1 MATHRLR
8 KAARS
13 DARFL
18 GDMLVEAVNWAP
30 ARSTTRLDALA
41 DPAVAR
47 YVEGWKRP
55 GDAGVVAVDSTGTPV
70 GACWYRLFAADHPG
84 FGFVAPGVPELTL
97 GVVGIWRG
105 EGIGRDLL
113 RAALSQARQQ
123 GHSRMSLSVDRL
135 NFAARL
141 YRAEGFHTVE
151 RTESAD
157 TMVRV
162 LR

>member
-18 GDMLVEAVNWAP
+18 GDMLVEAVSWAH
-30 ARSTTRLDALA
+30 ARSTTRVDVLA
-41 DPAVAR
+41 DPAISR
-47 YVEGWKRP
+47 YVEDWKRP
-55 GDAGVVAVDSTGTPV
+55 GDSGIVAVDSTGTPI
-70 GACWYRLFAADHPG
+70 GACWYRLFSADRPG
-84 FGFVAPGVPELTL
+84 FGYVAPGVPELTL

-113 RAALSQARQQ
+113 RSTLSQARQQ
-123 GHSRMSLSVDRL
+123 GHNRLSLSVDRG
-135 NFAARL
+135 NFATRL
-141 YRAEGFHTVE
+141 YLAEGFLTVN
-151 RTESAD
+151 RGAVAD

>member
-8 KAARS
+8 KAART

-30 ARSTTRLDALA
+30 ARSTSRIDALA
-41 DPAVAR
+41 DPKVAR
-47 YVEGWKRP
+47 YITGWKRP
-55 GDAGVVAVDSTGTPV
+55 GDAGMIAVDATGTPI
-70 GACWYRLFAADHPG
+70 GACWYRLFPPNAPG
-84 FGFVAPGVPELTL
+84 SGFVAPGVPELTL

-105 EGIGRDLL
+105 EGIGRELL
-113 RAALSQARQQ
+113 HGALDSARQH
-123 GHSRMSLSVDRL
+123 GYRRVSLNVDRD
-135 NFAARL
+135 NFASKL
-141 YRAEGFHTVE
+141 YLAEGFLTVE
-151 RTESAD
+151 RGDRAD